1 MKKEKGIT
9 LVALIATVIIML
21 ILLTV
26 TVTISINNGG
36 LIGKSRQAKEE
47 ARALEV
53 DKAKELWLM
62 GVEEDEEDEVNEEY
76 KTLDELLKELKE
88 KELLTDEEID
98 KINSSEKKSITIGGR
113 TITFS
118 RDE

>member
-1 MKKEKGIT
+1 MKKERGIT
-9 LVALIATVIIML
+9 LVALITTVILML

-26 TVTISINNGG
+26 TVTVSVKKGG
-36 LIGKSRQAKEE
+36 LVDTSRETADST
-47 ARALEV
+47 RGLEV

-62 GVEEDEEDEVNEEY
+62 GVEDDEEDEVQP

-88 KELLTDEEID
+88 QKLLTQEEVKTIEST
-98 KINSSEKKSITIGGR
+98 NEITIGGR

-118 RDE
+118 REQ